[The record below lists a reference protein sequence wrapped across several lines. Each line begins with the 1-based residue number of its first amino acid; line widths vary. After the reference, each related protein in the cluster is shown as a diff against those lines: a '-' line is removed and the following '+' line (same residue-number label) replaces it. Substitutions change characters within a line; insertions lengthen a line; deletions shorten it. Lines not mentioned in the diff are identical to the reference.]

1 MSDYFEKSISS
12 INSANLGN
20 YDFYTEDTNQESQIS
35 DISIFALDKG
45 SYDVT
50 LNAINNFLRKDPT
63 FDNVAEE
70 RDKIIKEL
78 YGSLENYQEEEN
90 FFLINNEF

>member
-35 DISIFALDKG
+35 DISIFALDKE
-45 SYDVT
+45 SYDTT